1 MKSKIS
7 ITGVDTFLLSSAPE
21 SIFFL
26 TKLVIVEITNHLI
39 SAWGVNFKLRTIAG
53 KGLWGLLSVFKACL
67 HDFVAPQFVCLFV
80 KSISIPIQS
89 ETNAAGTNVQS
100 RSKVINMTRVIHS

>member
-1 MKSKIS
+1 M
-7 ITGVDTFLLSSAPE
+7 
-21 SIFFL
+21 
-26 TKLVIVEITNHLI
+26 IVEITNHLI

-53 KGLWGLLSVFKACL
+53 KGLWGLLSVYNACL
-67 HDFVAPQFVCLFV
+67 HVFVAPQFVCLFV

-100 RSKVINMTRVIHS
+100 RSKVINMTLVIHS